1 MNRSTPSL
9 PVHHQLPESTQTHVH
24 WVNDATLNLIYINKM
39 DCINKKKN
47 QKTLVKDHMNLDYVI
62 IKEKMAKKY
71 QICELKKSWFQNFTA
86 LALLRASLVAHLVK
100 NPPAMQET
108 PVQSLGQEDPLEKG

>member
-47 QKTLVKDHMNLDYVI
+47 QKTLVKDHMNLDCVI
-62 IKEKMAKKY
+62 IKEKMTKKY
-71 QICELKKSWFQNFTA
+71 QICEL
-86 LALLRASLVAHLVK
+86 
-100 NPPAMQET
+100 
-108 PVQSLGQEDPLEKG
+108 